1 MEKSGRGPNSEIC
14 ENATIQT
21 LCEKE
26 GEDILEKH
34 LMARG
39 Q

>member
-1 MEKSGRGPNSEIC
+1 MEKSGTGPNSEIC

-34 LMARG
+34 LMVRG